1 MELITNAEKIHAAKS
16 PLEFTVSVRTW
27 VLNPWKPSLHWVFPE
42 LSLFLHH
49 VSPFLPYLLSSVQ
62 NLLLHSHSALM
73 TRIGISVRKQ
83 KQSKGMPADSHDLW
97 TTSLHIL
104 PHKRKRFC
112 HLQQHRRTQTIQ
124 TKWSKS
130 DRERQT
136 PYEIT
141 CKWNLKSKQLCR
153 AKQIQKTN

>member
-16 PLEFTVSVRTW
+16 PLEFTVTIRTW
-27 VLNPWKPSLHWVFPE
+27 VLNSPWKPSLHWGFPE

-49 VSPFLPYLLSSVQ
+49 VSPFLPCLLSSVQ

-73 TRIGISVRKQ
+73 ILIGISVRKQ
-83 KQSKGMPADSHDLW
+83 KQSKGTPADSHDLW

-112 HLQQHRRTQTIQ
+112 HLQQYGWTQTIQ
-124 TKWSKS
+124 AKWSKS

-136 PYEIT
+136 QYEIT
-141 CKWNLKSKQLCR
+141 CKWKLKNKQ
-153 AKQIQKTN
+153 TSV